1 MTSSSNDPIDLATP
15 ENSPGL
21 TPLHKQVE
29 EIYKRSKPKKPQ
41 PNGIMASQP
50 NKPQKTPMTSQ
61 QKQATSQKPQMTSHR
76 TQQQQDK
83 PDIFV
88 YRQPNLPDLSSEQI
102 NNFSRQNS
110 EISRQ
115 NSVRTPSLD
124 HHRALLQNSVRTP
137 SLDHHG

>member
-50 NKPQKTPMTSQ
+50 NKPQKNPMTSQ
-61 QKQATSQKPQMTSHR
+61 QKQATSQKPQMTSQR
-76 TQQQQDK
+76 TQQQDK

-102 NNFSRQNS
+102 NNFSRQKPDNF
-110 EISRQ
+110 SRQ
-115 NSVRTPSLD
+115 NPT
-124 HHRALLQNSVRTP
+124 TF
-137 SLDHHG
+137 